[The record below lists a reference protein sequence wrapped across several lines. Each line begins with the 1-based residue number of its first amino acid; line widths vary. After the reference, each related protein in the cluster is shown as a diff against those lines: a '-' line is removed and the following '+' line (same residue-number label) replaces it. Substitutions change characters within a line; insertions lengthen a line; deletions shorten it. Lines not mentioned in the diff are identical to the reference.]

1 MKRINI
7 VIFIALLFPAFLAFS
22 GCATQKDLETIQRD
36 TNNNTKELLALQ
48 RNLYDLHNEK
58 KSLSGEIKNLSSK
71 MDALGIKIDVQQQEI
86 TSLGA
91 ETRSKLGF
99 LEAETRSKI
108 ASLEKE
114 IDTSAQP
121 MRRYQ
126 ADLGARLDK
135 LQMEVQ
141 NLMGR
146 FEESKYFAQR
156 TFGETKTIREAYQGK
171 LDELDKRIAA
181 LNKSVEDWDK
191 KFLALQQEKESK
203 AAEGE
208 EEAEA
213 EAEKPSTVPGAQAKA
228 DPTKVEPAKVAT
240 PAKKAEPEEKKPV
253 VSLEEAYKK
262 AYDQFTKG
270 DIEGAKKGFQK
281 FLEVY
286 PKSKFA
292 ENAHYWLGE
301 CYFAEKKFEEA
312 ILEFDEVIKKY
323 PKGNKVPDALYR
335 QGIAFLEMADT
346 VNAKLILKEVIKR
359 YPKSDQANRARKK
372 LKDIG

>member
-1 MKRINI
+1 MLKAMKRMNK
-7 VIFIALLFPAFLAFS
+7 VIFIVLLFSAFLAFS
-22 GCATQKDLETIQRD
+22 GCATQKDLETLQRD
-36 TNNNTKELLALQ
+36 TNNNTKELRGLQ
-48 RNLYDLHNEK
+48 RNLYDLHNEMK
-58 KSLSGEIKNLSSK
+58 NLSGEIKNLSSK
-71 MDALGIKIDVQQQEI
+71 MDALGKKSDDQQQEI
-86 TSLGA
+86 KSLGA
-91 ETRSKLGF
+91 ETG
-99 LEAETRSKI
+99 SKI

-114 IDTSAQP
+114 IETSSQP

-135 LQMEVQ
+135 LQMELQ

-146 FEESKYFAQR
+146 FEESKHFAQR
-156 TFGETKTIREAYQGK
+156 TFGETKTIRETYQGK

-191 KFLALQQEKESK
+191 KILTLQQEKESK
-203 AAEGE
+203 AAKGE
-208 EEAEA
+208 EGA
-213 EAEKPSTVPGAQAKA
+213 EAEKPSAVPVAQAKA
-228 DPTKVEPAKVAT
+228 EPAKVPT
-240 PAKKAEPEEKKPV
+240 PAKKAEPGGKKPV
-253 VSLEEAYKK
+253 VSLEEAYQK

-281 FLEVY
+281 FLDVY

-335 QGIAFLEMADT
+335 QGIAFLEMDDT